1 MTVSKTSMGQTR
13 IHKVHDTPTLARA
26 MTIIETAKLK
36 GLDPQA
42 YLADVLD
49 RIHDHKIKKLDELLP
64 WNWKARHPEA
74 SRQAA

>member
-1 MTVSKTSMGQTR
+1 MNHNQTSLGIPSDSGFLR
-13 IHKVHDTPTLARA
+13 NALN
-26 MTIIETAKLK
+26 

-74 SRQAA
+74 SSQAT